1 MIRPNDRLLRPVQ
14 VAARVSTHPLEGVE
28 LLCAGERAVIDA
40 LGVARRE
47 LLEIR
52 RGAREL
58 SLTEALT
65 VARLLR
71 ERASLFQLA
80 AERAAEAVQSDVAR
94 LACDAYERAMQ
105 EPDKAPAVEA
115 ALQVLFDVCA

>member
-14 VAARVSTHPLEGVE
+14 VAVRVSTHPLEGV
-28 LLCAGERAVIDA
+28 
-40 LGVARRE
+40 E

-65 VARLLR
+65 VVRLLR
-71 ERASLFQLA
+71 ERAPCSSSRRN
-80 AERAAEAVQSDVAR
+80 ERRKPYRATSRGSRATRTSGPCRSPTKPPRSRWRCRSCSTCARDAV
-94 LACDAYERAMQ
+94 RASNSHDN
-105 EPDKAPAVEA
+105 PYEA
-115 ALQVLFDVCA
+115 AR